1 MLQIVCD
8 QCGKKYRV
16 DESKIK
22 GESARIRCKACDH
35 IITVTKSKPESMP
48 EPEPAPRKP
57 EPAPREAVFETPPP
71 PPETMVRVE
80 TEAFPAPGEQKVR
93 FGLAAKVITMM
104 LIVSLVPLGLF
115 WGVTLKGSSDRI
127 RVDGEILMAQT
138 AKGLMD
144 HVDEWIDKNVRV
156 LRATASLSGI
166 QSMSRAQQEPIL
178 KVIQKEYPW
187 MYLVF
192 TVSPEGMNVARS
204 DNVSLKDYSD
214 RQYYKDIAQ
223 GKELSWE
230 TLIGKTSKKPALVM
244 AVPIKSGDRFLGV
257 MAMAATIDDISR
269 SVASWRK
276 GDTGFAFL
284 VDEKGKVVSHQV
296 KSYVLKQRNLSNH
309 TLIAAFRAK
318 AQPVTL
324 SFNNEKG
331 QPSLGHVRGNKYG
344 WALAIQ
350 QEDKEVF
357 EPLKWVQR
365 FAIILLVI
373 TVVVVSLIAWFSS
386 KAVVTPIKKLT
397 DVAERMSLGDL
408 DVKID
413 IKSKDEIGHL
423 ARAIGRM
430 QTSLRLAMGRL
441 RRGRR
446 T

>member
-1 MLQIVCD
+1 MLEIVCD
-8 QCGKKYRV
+8 QCAKKYRV

-22 GESARIRCKACDH
+22 GETAKMRCKACDH
-35 IITVTKSKPESMP
+35 IITVTKPKPKSML
-48 EPEPAPRKP
+48 EPEPTL
-57 EPAPREAVFETPPP
+57 REVIFETPPSTP
-71 PPETMVRVE
+71 KMTLRVE
-80 TEAFPAPGEQKVR
+80 AELPPAPEEKKVR
-93 FGLAAKVITMM
+93 FGLAAKVITLM

-115 WGVTLKGSSDRI
+115 WGVTFKTSNDRI
-127 RVDGEILMAQT
+127 RGDAEILMAQT

-156 LRATASLSGI
+156 LKAAASLSGI
-166 QSMSRAQQEPIL
+166 QSMSRVQQEPIL
-178 KVIQKEYPW
+178 RVFQKEYPW

-192 TVSPEGMNVARS
+192 TVSPDGMNVARS
-204 DNVSLKDYSD
+204 DDVPLKDYSD

-223 GKELSWE
+223 GKALSWQ

-244 AVPIKSGDRFLGV
+244 AVPIRSGDRFLGV

-276 GDTGFAFL
+276 GNTGFAFL

-296 KSYVLKQRNLSNH
+296 RSYVLKQRNLSNH
-309 TLIAAFRAK
+309 PLVADFREK

-373 TVVVVSLIAWFSS
+373 TVVVVSFVAWFSS
-386 KAVVTPIKKLT
+386 KAVVTPIMKLT

-408 DVKID
+408 NVKID
-413 IKSKDEIGHL
+413 IKSKDELGHL
-423 ARAIGRM
+423 ARAISRM

-441 RRGRR
+441 RRGRKAS
-446 T
+446 